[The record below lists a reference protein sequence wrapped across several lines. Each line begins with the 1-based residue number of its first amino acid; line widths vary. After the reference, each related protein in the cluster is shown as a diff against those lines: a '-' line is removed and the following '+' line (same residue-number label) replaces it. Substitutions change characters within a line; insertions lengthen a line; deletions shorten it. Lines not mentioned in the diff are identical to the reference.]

1 MRQLIELQQKL
12 LPDLIDVLRKRYMLL
27 QSISHLQPIGRRAL
41 AQALQTTER
50 ILRAEVDLLKDM
62 GLLHVAAAGM
72 TLSEEGQRVLER
84 LEPMVGELF
93 GLTELAQRLQQ
104 VLHIPEVIVVQG
116 DADRSQWVK
125 EELGRV
131 GARVLKQ
138 RIQEGDIVA
147 VTGGSSI
154 ASVADHL
161 TAAPAF
167 RHVQFVPARGGL
179 GERLELQANTLAS
192 AMAAKTGGA
201 YRLLHVPDR
210 LQPEA
215 LQQLLKEPQVADVLS
230 LLKKTRIVLH
240 GIGDAITMAKRR
252 NYSEAELEQLR
263 GAGAV
268 SEAFGYYFDAAGQ
281 IVHRMPTIGLQLEDV
296 RQAEEVL
303 SIAGGESKAEAI
315 LSFAKQS
322 CQNVLVTDE
331 GAARAIL
338 STMQQEGKY
347 CC

>member
-72 TLSEEGQRVLER
+72 SLSEEGQRVLDQ

-104 VLHIPEVIVVQG
+104 VLNIPEVIVVQG

-138 RIQEGDIVA
+138 RVQEGDIIA

-154 ASVADHL
+154 ASVASHL
-161 TAAPAF
+161 TPSPAF
-167 RHVQFVPARGGL
+167 RHVLFVPARGGL
-179 GERLELQANTLAS
+179 GERVELQANTLAS
-192 AMAAKTGGA
+192 AMAVKTGGA

-210 LQPEA
+210 LHPDA

-240 GIGDAITMAKRR
+240 GIGDALAMAKRR
-252 NYSEAELEQLR
+252 NYSDKELKELSD
-263 GAGAV
+263 GGAV
-268 SEAFGYYFDAAGQ
+268 SEAFGYYFDAAGE

-296 RQAEEVL
+296 RQAEAVL
-303 SIAGGESKAEAI
+303 SIAGGESKAKAI

-322 CQNVLVTDE
+322 CQNVLITDE

-338 STMQQEGKY
+338 SMSR
-347 CC
+347 